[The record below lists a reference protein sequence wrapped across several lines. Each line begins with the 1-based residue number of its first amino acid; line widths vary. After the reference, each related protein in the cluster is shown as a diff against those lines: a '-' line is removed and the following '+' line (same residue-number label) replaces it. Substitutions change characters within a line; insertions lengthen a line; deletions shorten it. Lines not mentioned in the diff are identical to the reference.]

1 MNEKIRIRI
10 ISENHITEVMER
22 PGISLEDLAAK
33 YYDRSEGYF
42 PVFASVN
49 DVGRDLLY
57 RVSRPAVVHFMD
69 LRLPLS
75 PGLSTREVSI
85 FCI

>member
-49 DVGRDLLY
+49 DVGEISCI
-57 RVSRPAVVHFMD
+57 VSAA
-69 LRLPLS
+69 LPWFTLWICVPVS